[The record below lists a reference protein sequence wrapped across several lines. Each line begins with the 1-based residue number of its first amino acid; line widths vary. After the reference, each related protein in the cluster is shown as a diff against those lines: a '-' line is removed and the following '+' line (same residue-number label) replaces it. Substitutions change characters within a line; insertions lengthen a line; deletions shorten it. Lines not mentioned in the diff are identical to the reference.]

1 MYFSCLGFLVSFF
14 RSEVFEKN
22 TRNANKKKWTN
33 FGWDCEEVDGHD
45 LPKIYDALMRQRV
58 SKRPVAII
66 ANTVKGKGVSF
77 TEDDN
82 AWHHS
87 VLTKKMYDLAI
98 SELG

>member
-1 MYFSCLGFLVSFF
+1 
-14 RSEVFEKN
+14 
-22 TRNANKKKWTN
+22 
-33 FGWDCEEVDGHD
+33 
-45 LPKIYDALMRQRV
+45 MRQRV

-77 TEDDN
+77 AEDDN